1 MKGLLTKI
9 FGRRELKSEGTR
21 TAVTPQEIGMMLAGL
36 FGSESSSG
44 EHITPET
51 AMRCAAVFSC
61 VGVLSESVAQ
71 LPLKIYREN
80 KDGGKDVAKDHPL
93 YALLNRQPNPWMTAF
108 EWREMGEAWL
118 CLRGNHYAFI
128 NRVRGEVREIL
139 PLPTDAVTVE
149 RNADWSLTYK
159 VNFGNGRGLETVPA
173 ANMLHIRYRTLD
185 GYRGISPI
193 SYAREPIGLALATEK
208 HGARLFKNGARPSGI
223 LQHPNK
229 MSDDAAARFKKSW
242 QEAFTGENVHKTAL
256 LEENMTFNPLTMT
269 SEDAQYLETRRF
281 QTAEIARIYR
291 VPLHMIQET
300 EKATSWGS
308 GIESM
313 STGFVRDTLTPWLTR
328 WEQALMRDLLTDEEK
343 KDMYI
348 KHVVAGMVRGDMKTR
363 FASYNVAIMS
373 GIMSP
378 NEARA
383 LEEMDKRDGG
393 DEYLSPMNMRLG
405 SDSNPDSSGD
415 TAGSGQ
421 GGTK

>member
-1 MKGLLTKI
+1 
-9 FGRRELKSEGTR
+9 
-21 TAVTPQEIGMMLAGL
+21 
-36 FGSESSSG
+36 
-44 EHITPET
+44 
-51 AMRCAAVFSC
+51 
-61 VGVLSESVAQ
+61 
-71 LPLKIYREN
+71 
-80 KDGGKDVAKDHPL
+80 
-93 YALLNRQPNPWMTAF
+93 
-108 EWREMGEAWL
+108 
-118 CLRGNHYAFI
+118 
-128 NRVRGEVREIL
+128 
-139 PLPTDAVTVE
+139 
-149 RNADWSLTYK
+149 
-159 VNFGNGRGLETVPA
+159 
-173 ANMLHIRYRTLD
+173 MLHIRYRTLD

-208 HGARLFKNGARPSGI
+208 HGARLFKNGARPGGI
-223 LQHPNK
+223 LEHPNK
-229 MSDDAAARFKKSW
+229 MSEDAAKRFKESW
-242 QEAFTGENVHKTAL
+242 QAAFTGDNVHKTAL
-256 LEENMTFNPLTMT
+256 LEDGMKFNPLTMT

-281 QTAEIARIYR
+281 QTAEIARIFR

-328 WEQALMRDLLTDEEK
+328 WEQALMRDLLTEDEK
-343 KDMYI
+343 RSMYI

-383 LEEMDKRDGG
+383 LEEMDKREGG

-405 SDSNPDSSGD
+405 TDGNTDSNTDG
-415 TAGSGQ
+415 AGSGQ